1 MGDRTMMHHGRDL
14 EKLKGAKLD
23 RAVMLRVWR
32 FVRRYHTQV
41 YLYLAVVA
49 FSSAI
54 AVLPP
59 LVFRALIDDA
69 IPSENLGAVTA
80 LAVAA
85 LLLSL
90 ASVALSLLGGMMAV
104 RVGEGLIYDLRS
116 ALYDHVQRMPIA
128 FFTRTQTGA
137 LISRLNNDV
146 VGAQQA
152 VTSTLSTTV
161 SSTMGV
167 AFTLIT
173 MLYLDWRITLFALA
187 LVPVY
192 LLVSQRVGRVV
203 QKIARRQMEMNA
215 AMNAVMTER
224 FNVSGALLVK
234 LFGRPDD
241 EASQFSLRAG
251 EVRDAGIRR
260 SMVSRTFAVALTAI
274 AAAGTAGLY
283 LFGGRAVVL
292 GTLSIGTVVA
302 FAAYLQQLYSPISA
316 LSTTRVDIL
325 SALVS
330 FERVFEVLD
339 TPLAIS
345 DAPGAVALES
355 PRGRIEVDDVWF
367 RYPAAAGYTVASLEA
382 EGMAGAGAEA
392 SDWVLR
398 GVSLVAEPGTMT
410 ALVGPSGAGKTT
422 LSHLI
427 ARLYDVTSGGIRV
440 DGEDLRNVQLQ
451 TLADSI
457 AVVSQDAH
465 LFHDSIAA
473 NLRYARPG
481 ATDEEIVAACRS
493 ARIHDLIAE
502 LPDGYDTVVGERG
515 YRMSGGEKQRIAIA
529 RVLLKA
535 PAIVILDEATA
546 HLDYQ
551 SEAHIQRALA
561 IALEGRTSIVIAHRL
576 STIRA
581 ADQILV
587 LDHGRVAQRGTHEE
601 LLREGGVY
609 ASLYKTQFATQAP
622 QGPMG
627 TAAG

>member
-1 MGDRTMMHHGRDL
+1 MHHGRDL

-609 ASLYKTQFATQAP
+609 AFLYKTQFATQAP

>member
-1 MGDRTMMHHGRDL
+1 MMHHGRDL

-90 ASVALSLLGGMMAV
+90 ASAALSLLGGMMAV

-345 DAPGAVALES
+345 DAPDAVALET

-587 LDHGRVAQRGTHEE
+587 LDHGRVAQGGTHEE

>member
-1 MGDRTMMHHGRDL
+1 MMHHGRDL

-481 ATDEEIVAACRS
+481 ATDEEMVAACRS

-609 ASLYKTQFATQAP
+609 AFLYKTQFATQAP

>member
-1 MGDRTMMHHGRDL
+1 MMYHGRDL

-23 RAVMLRVWR
+23 RAVMLRVWK
-32 FVRRYHTQV
+32 FVRRYHTRV

-59 LVFRALIDDA
+59 LVFRALIDYA
-69 IPSENLGAVTA
+69 IPSESLAAVTA

-90 ASVALSLLGGMMAV
+90 ASAGLSLVGGMMAV

-167 AFTLIT
+167 AFTLVT

-241 EASQFSLRAG
+241 EAHQFSRRAG

-260 SMVSRTFAVALTAI
+260 SLVARTFAVALTAI

-330 FERVFEVLD
+330 FERVFEILD

-345 DAPGAVALES
+345 DPPGAVALES
-355 PRGRIEVDDVWF
+355 PEGRIEVDDVWF

-398 GVSLVAEPGTMT
+398 GVSLVAQPGTMT

-427 ARLYDVTSGGIRV
+427 ARLYDVTSGAIRI
-440 DGEDLRNVQLQ
+440 DGEDLRKLRLQ
-451 TLADSI
+451 SLADSI

-493 ARIHDLIAE
+493 ARIHDLIAA

-561 IALEGRTSIVIAHRL
+561 TALEGRTSIVIAHRL

-587 LDHGRVAQRGTHEE
+587 LDGGRVAQRGTHDE

-609 ASLYKTQFATQAP
+609 ASLYKTQFATQTP

>member
-1 MGDRTMMHHGRDL
+1 MMHHGRDL

-90 ASVALSLLGGMMAV
+90 ASAALSLLGGMMAV

-116 ALYDHVQRMPIA
+116 ALYDHVQQMPIA

-398 GVSLVAEPGTMT
+398 GVSLMAEPGTMT

-427 ARLYDVTSGGIRV
+427 ARLYDVTSGRIRI

-451 TLADSI
+451 SLADSI

-587 LDHGRVAQRGTHEE
+587 LDHGRVAQGGTHEE

>member
-1 MGDRTMMHHGRDL
+1 MMHHGRDL

-90 ASVALSLLGGMMAV
+90 ASAALSLLGGMMAV

-116 ALYDHVQRMPIA
+116 ALYDHVQQMPIA

-345 DAPGAVALES
+345 DAPGAVALET

-493 ARIHDLIAE
+493 ARIHDLIAD

-601 LLREGGVY
+601 LLRESGVY

>member
-1 MGDRTMMHHGRDL
+1 MMHHGRDL

-23 RAVMLRVWR
+23 RAVLLRVWR
-32 FVRRYHTQV
+32 FVHRYHTQV

-49 FSSAI
+49 LSSAI

-69 IPSENLGAVTA
+69 IPSENLGAVTG
-80 LAVAA
+80 LAAAA

-90 ASVALSLLGGMMAV
+90 GSAGLSLVGGMMAV

-167 AFTLIT
+167 AFTLVT
-173 MLYLDWRITLFALA
+173 MLYLDWRITLFALV

-215 AMNAVMTER
+215 RMNAVMTER

-241 EASQFSLRAG
+241 EARQFSLRAG

-260 SMVSRTFAVALTAI
+260 SLVSRTFAVALTAI

-339 TPLAIS
+339 TPLAIA
-345 DAPGAVALES
+345 DGPGAVALEA
-355 PRGRIEVDDVWF
+355 PRGHIEVDDVWF

-382 EGMAGAGAEA
+382 EGLAGAGAEA

-427 ARLYDVTSGGIRV
+427 ARLYDVTSGAIRI
-440 DGEDLRNVQLQ
+440 DGGDLRKLQLQ
-451 TLADSI
+451 SLAESI

-481 ATDEEIVAACRS
+481 ATHEEIITACRS
-493 ARIHDLIAE
+493 ARIHDLIAS

-561 IALEGRTSIVIAHRL
+561 VALEGRTSIVIAHRL

-587 LDHGRVAQRGTHEE
+587 LDEGRVAQRGTHGE
-601 LLREGGVY
+601 LLRAGGVY
-609 ASLYKTQFATQAP
+609 ASLYKTQFAAQTP
-622 QGPMG
+622 QGPME
-627 TAAG
+627 TVAR

>member
-1 MGDRTMMHHGRDL
+1 MMHHGRDL

>member
-1 MGDRTMMHHGRDL
+1 MMHHGRDL

-609 ASLYKTQFATQAP
+609 AFLYKTQFATQAP

>member
-1 MGDRTMMHHGRDL
+1 MMYHGRDL

-32 FVRRYHTQV
+32 FVRRYHVQV
-41 YLYLAVVA
+41 YLYLTVVA
-49 FSSAI
+49 LSSAI

-69 IPSENLGAVTA
+69 IPSQNLGAVTA
-80 LAVAA
+80 LALAA

-90 ASVALSLLGGMMAV
+90 GSAGLSLVGGMMAV

-137 LISRLNNDV
+137 LISRMNNDV

-167 AFTLIT
+167 AFTLVT

-192 LLVSQRVGRVV
+192 LLVSRRVGRVV
-203 QKIARRQMEMNA
+203 QAIARRQMEMNA
-215 AMNAVMTER
+215 RMNAVMTER

-241 EASQFSLRAG
+241 EAAQFSVRAG

-260 SMVSRTFAVALTAI
+260 SLVARSFAVALTAI

-292 GTLSIGTVVA
+292 GTLSVGTVVA

-345 DAPGAVALES
+345 DAPGAVALQA

-382 EGMAGAGAEA
+382 EGLAGAGAEA

-422 LSHLI
+422 FSHLI
-427 ARLYDVTSGGIRV
+427 ARLYDVTSGAIRI
-440 DGEDLRNVQLQ
+440 DGRDIRRLQ
-451 TLADSI
+451 MQSLGDSI

-481 ATDEEIVAACRS
+481 ATDDQIVAACRS
-493 ARIHDLIAE
+493 ARIHDLIAA

-587 LDHGRVAQRGTHEE
+587 LDGGRVTQRGTHEE
-601 LLREGGVY
+601 LLGEGGVY
-609 ASLYKTQFATQAP
+609 ASLYKTQFAAQATR
-622 QGPMG
+622 GPMG

>member
-1 MGDRTMMHHGRDL
+1 MMHHGRDL

-90 ASVALSLLGGMMAV
+90 ASAALSLLGGMMAV

-116 ALYDHVQRMPIA
+116 ALYDHVQQMPIA

-345 DAPGAVALES
+345 DAPGAVALET

-493 ARIHDLIAE
+493 ARIHDLIAD

>member
-1 MGDRTMMHHGRDL
+1 MMHHGRDL

-80 LAVAA
+80 LAVVA

-90 ASVALSLLGGMMAV
+90 ASAALSLLGGMMAV

-345 DAPGAVALES
+345 DAPGAVALET

-398 GVSLVAEPGTMT
+398 GVSLMAEPGTMT

-587 LDHGRVAQRGTHEE
+587 LDHGRVAQGGTHEE

>member
-1 MGDRTMMHHGRDL
+1 MMHHGRDL

-90 ASVALSLLGGMMAV
+90 ASAALSLLGGMMAV

-260 SMVSRTFAVALTAI
+260 SLVSRTFAVALTAI

-493 ARIHDLIAE
+493 ARIHDLIAD

>member
-1 MGDRTMMHHGRDL
+1 MMHHGRDL
-14 EKLKGAKLD
+14 ENLKGAKLD

-90 ASVALSLLGGMMAV
+90 ASAALSLLGGMMAV

-345 DAPGAVALES
+345 DAPGAVALET

-493 ARIHDLIAE
+493 ARIHDLIAD

>member
-1 MGDRTMMHHGRDL
+1 MMHHGRDY

-49 FSSAI
+49 LSSAI

-59 LVFRALIDDA
+59 LVFRKLIDDA
-69 IPSENLGAVTA
+69 IPSRNLGAVTTLA
-80 LAVAA
+80 LVA

-90 ASVALSLLGGMMAV
+90 GSAGLSLLGGMMAV

-167 AFTLIT
+167 AFTLVT
-173 MLYLDWRITLFALA
+173 MFYLDWGITLFALM

-192 LLVSQRVGRVV
+192 LLVSHRVGRVV

-215 AMNAVMTER
+215 RMNAVMTER

-241 EASQFSLRAG
+241 EASEFSLRAG

-260 SMVSRTFAVALTAI
+260 SLVSRSFAVALSVI

-302 FAAYLQQLYSPISA
+302 FAAYMQQLYSPISA

-345 DAPGAVALES
+345 DAPDAVALHR

-382 EGMAGAGAEA
+382 EGLAGAGADA

-427 ARLYDVTSGGIRV
+427 ARLYDVTSGAIRI
-440 DGEDLRNVQLQ
+440 DGYDLRELQ
-451 TLADSI
+451 MQSLADAI

-465 LFHDSIAA
+465 LFHDTIAA
-473 NLRYARPG
+473 NLRYARPD
-481 ATDEEIVAACRS
+481 ATLDDIIAACRA
-493 ARIHDLIAE
+493 ARIHDLIAA

-546 HLDYQ
+546 HLDYR

-561 IALEGRTSIVIAHRL
+561 SALEGRTSIVIAHRL

-587 LDHGRVAQRGTHEE
+587 LDGGRVVQRGTHED
-601 LLREGGVY
+601 LLRDGGAY
-609 ASLYKTQFATQAP
+609 ASLYKTQFAAQAAT
-622 QGPMG
+622 GPLG
-627 TAAG
+627 SAAG